1 MSSRHPSLNRL
12 FLLRVIPLGLV
23 VCLFLG
29 LINAWHLQHRF
40 EDELARKQ
48 VELLRIGT
56 TLLAAPLWNSD
67 KHSLTDPADALLAD
81 PDVASISIRDNHG
94 NLLLARHSV
103 HQRDGLETRSEP
115 IVFEDAQLKRVVGS
129 VELVFTRQRL
139 TSQILWSILYTLL
152 TVGLMVL
159 AVFWWIL
166 RFNRRHVIAP
176 LNAIL
181 DTLRALRAGRGF
193 SPVAN
198 NAPGEV
204 GQALR
209 AFNTLG
215 AQLDQAHD
223 KIEQQARYDSLTTLL
238 NRAGFQE
245 ALATWFDT
253 CPGRSLGILHLDINH
268 FRWINES
275 FGPDG
280 GSLVLHE
287 VAQRL
292 MSLSE
297 GHTALPPA
305 RLGGDEF
312 ILAFADADAPSLE
325 REVRRLQQG
334 MRFPLSVTGQ
344 ELFISFSI
352 GGALFPVHAKTPE
365 SLLKCVELALHQ
377 GKERG
382 RGDYRLYQPTPSGL
396 AASEMIALERDLH
409 HALHHDGLR
418 LVLQP
423 IVSHDEERITGA
435 EALLRIE
442 HPERGEL
449 LPQTFVPVAEESGL
463 IIPISQWVLEQG
475 LAWLANISAQGYP
488 HLTLSFNI
496 SVREFHDGGL
506 AERLTCAL
514 ARHELIAGRIILE
527 ITENLMLEPSPA
539 ILDQFHAIRALG
551 CRLAI
556 DDFGT
561 GFSSLSY
568 LQHLP
573 FDVIKI
579 DRCFVSE
586 LSELSDTSHHAQLI
600 KAMIEMG
607 HALGLKVTVE
617 GIENAQHAA
626 YCRKVGADHLQ
637 GYHYARPLPAERFFA
652 CLSHADRSLE

>member
-1 MSSRHPSLNRL
+1 MYRHPSLNRL

-23 VCLFLG
+23 ISLLLG

-40 EDELARKQ
+40 EEELARKQ
-48 VELLRIGT
+48 VELLRIGA
-56 TLLAAPLWNSD
+56 TLLAAPLWDSD
-67 KHSLTDPADALLAD
+67 QHSLTELTDALLAD
-81 PDVASISIRDNHG
+81 PDVASVSIRDNAG
-94 NLLLARHSV
+94 SLMLARH
-103 HQRDGLETRSEP
+103 DGHRPNGLQARSEP
-115 IVFEDAQLKRVVGS
+115 IVFENAQLQRVLGS

-139 TSQILWSILYTLL
+139 ASQILWSILYTLL
-152 TVGLMVL
+152 AVGLMVL
-159 AVFWWIL
+159 TVSWWTL
-166 RFNRRHVIAP
+166 RFNRHHVIAP

-181 DTLRALRAGRGF
+181 DTLRALRAGQGF
-193 SPVAN
+193 SPVASD
-198 NAPGEV
+198 APGEV

-209 AFNTLG
+209 AFNMLG

-223 KIEQQARYDSLTTLL
+223 QIEQQARRDSLSPLL

-245 ALATWFDT
+245 ALASWFDA

-275 FGPDG
+275 FGQEAG
-280 GSLVLHE
+280 NHVLQD

-297 GHTALPPA
+297 GRATLPPA

-312 ILAFADADAPSLE
+312 VLAFADADASLLE

-334 MRFPLSVTGQ
+334 MHFPLTVSGQ

-352 GGALFPVHAKTPE
+352 GGALFPLHAKTLE

-377 GKERG
+377 GKERS
-382 RGDYRLYQPTPSGL
+382 RGDYRLYQPTPSRL
-396 AASEMIALERDLH
+396 PAREMIALERDLH
-409 HALHHDGLR
+409 HALHHGGLR

-423 IVSHDEERITGA
+423 IVSHDEERIIGA

-449 LPQTFVPVAEESGL
+449 SPQIFVPVAEESGL
-463 IIPISQWVLEQG
+463 IIPLSQWVLEQG
-475 LAWLANISAQGYP
+475 LAWLADVSTQGYP
-488 HLTLSFNI
+488 DLTLSFNV

-506 AERLTCAL
+506 VERLTSTL
-514 ARHELIAGRIILE
+514 ARHELMAERIILE
-527 ITENLMLEPSPA
+527 VTENLMLESSPA
-539 ILDQFHAIRALG
+539 ILEQFHAIRALG

-573 FDVIKI
+573 FDIIKI
-579 DRCFVSE
+579 DRCFVQ
-586 LSELSDTSHHAQLI
+586 ELSDASHQAQLV

-637 GYHYARPLPAERFFA
+637 GYHYARPLPAERFLA
-652 CLSHADRSLE
+652 CLLRPEHSLE